1 MRLVELLWFFPLA
14 VAIACVVGAVGRRE
28 PREIVHAAGRTLWTL
43 VAVVAGVGLL
53 IRLLVVFFV

>member
-14 VAIACVVGAVGRRE
+14 IAIALVVGAVGRRE
-28 PREIVHAAGRTLWTL
+28 PRAILRAAGRTLWTL
-43 VAVVAGVGLL
+43 VAVVAGVGLF